1 MLGNFTYHNATK
13 VHFGKDALGLL
24 GDELKT

>member
-13 VHFGKDALGLL
+13 VQFGKDARGLL
-24 GDELKT
+24 GDELKN